1 MTTLETQMQTQNQA
15 SPMLKSIDLIRVE
28 VEQLCLTDLEVH
40 AVEVIDTIAALNAYI
55 NGPQHKSHN
64 ALVNAQNL
72 SRKLRTH
79 MARVR
84 DLIQVRQSAVVVM
97 QSMQSASAPSL
108 SALPSMG
115 RRSRV
120 IRPPAGADN
129 AASGH
134 IQVLSNDP
142 QGRGAKA
149 VCGGEA
155 KEAGA
160 RPHDGEAS
168 MEAKR

>member
-1 MTTLETQMQTQNQA
+1 MQTQNQA
-15 SPMLKSIDLIRVE
+15 SPMLKAIDLIRVD
-28 VEQLCLTDLEVH
+28 VEQLCLTDLEAH
-40 AVEVIDTIAALNAYI
+40 AVEVLDTIATLNAYI
-55 NGPQHKSHN
+55 NGPQHKSYN

-84 DLIQVRQSAVVVM
+84 DLIQVRQSAVAMM
-97 QSMQSASAPSL
+97 QGMQSAIAPSL
-108 SALPSMG
+108 SGMPSLG

-120 IRPPAGADN
+120 IRPLTSADN

-142 QGRGAKA
+142 QGSEAKA

-160 RPHDGEAS
+160 HPHDGEAS